1 MMDEKQTQGNPVK
14 STGKST
20 FILKVRKGMYR
31 VVDMDCNPI
40 PPIPCPDPE
49 RINETWDW
57 GPKDAGYECYELVI
71 GKWYYFEES
80 GAWTYT
86 ELVGEKRMEGLEVM
100 PAPLKYAVPK
110 CRDKGVE

>member
-1 MMDEKQTQGNPVK
+1 MMDEKQTQGNPVVK

-31 VVDMDCNPI
+31 VVDMDCNLI
-40 PPIPCPDPE
+40 SPIPCPDPE
-49 RINETWDW
+49 HIDETWDW
-57 GPKDAGYECYELVI
+57 GPGDEYECYELVV

-80 GAWTYT
+80 GRYTYT
-86 ELVGEKRMEGLEVM
+86 ELVTPKRMEGLEVH

-110 CRDKGVE
+110 CRERGVE

>member
-1 MMDEKQTQGNPVK
+1 VK